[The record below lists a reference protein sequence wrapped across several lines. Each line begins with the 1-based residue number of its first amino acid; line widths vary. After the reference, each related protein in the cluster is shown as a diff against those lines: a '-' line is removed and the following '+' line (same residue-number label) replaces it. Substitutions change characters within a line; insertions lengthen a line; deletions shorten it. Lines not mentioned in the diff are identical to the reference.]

1 MKKLSLTLYFAL
13 VFITACNTQEPPAS
27 SKVKAKVQKSPFSLS
42 VVPETSRGEGFGST
56 IDMAHDKPRD
66 FYVVLTNVSPEPQPV
81 WEVWN
86 SWGYRTISFELATVA
101 GKKFVVSKRPGM
113 FTANFPSTYLIEP
126 GEHQV
131 FAIRLDQWWETHPTF
146 PKADETQIMLKAI
159 YEVPPTTEAAQHKV
173 WTGHL
178 ESRTYNLNLKQW

>member
-1 MKKLSLTLYFAL
+1 VGGLEQL
-13 VFITACNTQEPPAS
+13 
-27 SKVKAKVQKSPFSLS
+27 
-42 VVPETSRGEGFGST
+42 
-56 IDMAHDKPRD
+56 
-66 FYVVLTNVSPEPQPV
+66 
-81 WEVWN
+81 
-86 SWGYRTISFELATVA
+86 GYRTISFELTTVA

-131 FAIRLDQWWETHPTF
+131 FAIRLDQWWETHPTL